1 MDSFNDVLDAA
12 KAYCREHTADATYQY
27 YISGL
32 KAVSFENS
40 NCITL
45 EVRNDFICKI
55 VSDRYT
61 GLLKDAFKA
70 VLGFDVEV
78 KFTVPQPEPEAA
90 KEKRPMDEASLPS
103 GRYDFTFE
111 NFIRGPSNQF
121 AFAAAQ
127 AVAANP
133 SGAYNPLFIY
143 GPSGLGKTHLLNAI
157 QIEIHKNHPD
167 YNIVY
172 VDCEKFTNEIITAVK
187 MATTEQFR
195 QKYREADVL
204 LIDDIQFI
212 IGKESTQE
220 EFFHT
225 FNDLHGAKKQI
236 IISSDKPPKE
246 IATLEGRLKSRFEW
260 GLIADI
266 SSPDYETRMAILRKK
281 EERDSKEKGYHLDD
295 EVIQY
300 IATNIKSN
308 IRELEGALNRIT
320 AMSSLEHREI
330 TVELAQEALKDMISP
345 NAKREITPDLIL
357 MTVAEHYHI
366 KIDDIKGSK
375 RSADIVGPRQIAM
388 YLCREM
394 TSTPLKAIGKLMGN
408 RDHTTVLHGVEKIS
422 KEMET
427 SDDLKNTIDIIKKKL
442 NPN

>member
-157 QIEIHKNHPD
+157 QIEIHKT
-167 YNIVY
+167 IR
-172 VDCEKFTNEIITAVK
+172 
-187 MATTEQFR
+187 TT
-195 QKYREADVL
+195 
-204 LIDDIQFI
+204 
-212 IGKESTQE
+212 
-220 EFFHT
+220 
-225 FNDLHGAKKQI
+225 
-236 IISSDKPPKE
+236 ISSMWT
-246 IATLEGRLKSRFEW
+246 AKSLPTR
-260 GLIADI
+260 
-266 SSPDYETRMAILRKK
+266 SSPR
-281 EERDSKEKGYHLDD
+281 SKW
-295 EVIQY
+295 QRPNSS
-300 IATNIKSN
+300 ARN
-308 IRELEGALNRIT
+308 T
-320 AMSSLEHREI
+320 AKPM
-330 TVELAQEALKDMISP
+330 
-345 NAKREITPDLIL
+345 
-357 MTVAEHYHI
+357 
-366 KIDDIKGSK
+366 
-375 RSADIVGPRQIAM
+375 
-388 YLCREM
+388 CC
-394 TSTPLKAIGKLMGN
+394 
-408 RDHTTVLHGVEKIS
+408 
-422 KEMET
+422 
-427 SDDLKNTIDIIKKKL
+427 
-442 NPN
+442 